1 VNGATDR
8 RAEADRKGVTMRNTV
23 SGTLAAGLFA
33 LTLSAALG
41 QPAPAKTGDTA
52 KGKALVDGAGMTL
65 YWYDRDSAGT
75 SNCTGVCANNW
86 PPFHAPADAKPLGEW
101 TVVARKDGGKQWAYK
116 GKPLYT
122 FYNDG
127 DPGDVKGDGVNNV
140 WHIAA
145 P

>member
-1 VNGATDR
+1 MPRPTSIVFAI
-8 RAEADRKGVTMRNTV
+8 AACLLGVP
-23 SGTLAAGLFA
+23 
-33 LTLSAALG
+33 AALG
-41 QPAPAKTGDTA
+41 QTAPAKTADTA

-65 YWYDRDSAGT
+65 YWYDRDSASA
-75 SNCTGVCANNW
+75 SNCYGVCANNW
-86 PPFHAPADAKPLGEW
+86 PPFGATADAKPSGDW
-101 TVVARKDGGKQWAYK
+101 TVVTRKDGGKQWAYK

-127 DPGDVKGDGVNNV
+127 NPGDVKGDGVNNV